1 MDAKDH
7 PVISVLGDQR
17 RFVVP
22 IYQRHYSW
30 REERLAP
37 FWDDVAAK
45 AEEALQGKPKFS
57 HYMGALILAPGG
69 DGFTIGTTPR
79 VQVVDGQQ
87 RLTTFQLFLA
97 ALREVGLR
105 LEVAGIGETVH
116 NYLFVRPMSGDT
128 DVDARFKLVPTPE
141 DRAMFHLI
149 VEGGLVAVRAKHSGL
164 FFQNGNL
171 IKKRAPLSV
180 VALAFFVERIE
191 TYVRLG
197 LQDDDTPVDAAADE
211 EADAPLK
218 RLNALLE
225 ALLNHLKLVV
235 ITLSEGDDAQVIFE
249 TLNSQ
254 AEPLLAMDLVRNN
267 IFHRASGQGESAEA
281 LFEAKWRPFDAPF
294 WKADAPRAKPRRP
307 RIDHFLSHTLTALT
321 GEETSLRELYAE
333 YRAFTRPKGKPRF
346 PTVLAELE
354 ALTTFAP
361 VYQTLEEGGG
371 EDDALI
377 KLGAKLN
384 VWEVSTAYPLVFRIA
399 VSSAESEVKAE
410 LYRLI
415 YSYLVRRAIC
425 GLTPKNLN
433 KTFSRLVAAMR
444 DQGVS
449 TETFASAFAGQR
461 GDTVRFPDDAQLRSA
476 IAVNPVYL
484 WFPRK
489 ERLTDILWEL
499 ESASRTKY
507 SVHTPRPPNMSIE
520 HVLPQTWTT
529 NWSLPGGR
537 SAPADKITGV
547 DQPMLAAIAVRQ
559 AALHTLGNLTLITV
573 PGNTT
578 ASNSA
583 FDQKKPW
590 LRQSLLALN
599 LAILDQPTWDESQI
613 TARGKLLA
621 DLAVNIWPC
630 PAIADSPQ

>member
-22 IYQRHYSW
+22 IYQRQYSW
-30 REERLAP
+30 REERLGP

-57 HYMGALILAPGG
+57 HYMGALILSPGG

-97 ALREVGLR
+97 ALREVGNMLGVA
-105 LEVAGIGETVH
+105 EVGEAIR

-128 DVDARFKLVPTPE
+128 DADARFKLVPTPE

-149 VEGGLVAVRAKHSGL
+149 MEGGLAAVRAKHPAM
-164 FFQNGNL
+164 FFQNGKP
-171 IKKRAPLSV
+171 IKKYAPLSV
-180 VALAFFVERIE
+180 IALAFFVDRIE
-191 TYVRLG
+191 TYVRWG
-197 LQDDDTPVDAAADE
+197 LQDDDTPVGMPADE
-211 EADAPLK
+211 GADAPLR

-235 ITLSEGDDAQVIFE
+235 ITLAETDDAQVIFE

-267 IFHRASGQGESAEA
+267 IFHRATTQGESAEA
-281 LFEAKWRPFDAPF
+281 LFEAKWRPFDALF

-307 RIDHFLSHTLTALT
+307 RIDHFLSHALSAQT

-346 PTVLAELE
+346 PTVEAELE

-361 VYQTLEEGGG
+361 IYQTLEEGGG
-371 EDDALI
+371 GDEALI
-377 KLGAKLN
+377 RLGAKLN
-384 VWEVSTAYPLVFRIA
+384 VWEVTTAYPLVFQIA
-399 VSSAESEVKAE
+399 SSNAAASVKAD
-410 LYRLI
+410 LYQLI
-415 YSYLVRRAIC
+415 YSYLVRRALC

-433 KTFSRLVAAMR
+433 KTFGRLVSAMLT
-444 DQGVS
+444 DGVS
-449 TETFASAFAGQR
+449 TNTFAKAFAGQR
-461 GDTVRFPDDAQLRSA
+461 GDTVRFPDDAQLRAA
-476 IAVNPVYL
+476 ILSNPVYL

-489 ERLTDILWEL
+489 ERLADILWEL
-499 ESASRTKY
+499 ECASRTRY
-507 SVHTPRPPNMSIE
+507 SVHTPRPGNMSIE

-529 NWSLPGGR
+529 FWHLPDGR
-537 SAPADKITGV
+537 RAPADRITGV
-547 DQPMLAAIAVRQ
+547 DEAMLSAISVRQ
-559 AALHTLGNLTLITV
+559 AVLHTLGNLTLITV
-573 PGNTT
+573 PGNTN

-583 FDQKKPW
+583 FQQKKLW
-590 LRQSLLALN
+590 LKQSLLALN
-599 LAILDQPTWDESQI
+599 LSILEEEKWDETTI
-613 TARGKLLA
+613 HARSEALA
-621 DLAVNIWPC
+621 DLAVMVWPA
-630 PAIADSPQ
+630 PPNPPQ